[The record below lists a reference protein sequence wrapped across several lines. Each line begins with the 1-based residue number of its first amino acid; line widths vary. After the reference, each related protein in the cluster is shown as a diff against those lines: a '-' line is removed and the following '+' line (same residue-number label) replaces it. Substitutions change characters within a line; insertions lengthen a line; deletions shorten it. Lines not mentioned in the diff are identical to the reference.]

1 MALSHPLIDLAYDK
15 SHQAR
20 TALVSQT
27 AVQFLDESDAANL
40 MERTLF
46 ADILVRLYKHARQD
60 VRQKLSAALAMAD
73 WAPASLVRELA
84 LDTIDIAEPIIAFCP
99 VVNDDILIEV
109 VRACGLEHRLCVAE
123 RPHIGEKV
131 CGALIAVDDERVL
144 SVLAEN
150 ATARI
155 DPDDFGLAMD
165 MLRGSAEGLDTLV
178 QRYDLPT
185 KMVATAYALAG
196 SQARQV
202 IANRLPPRL
211 ERRLTSLTEMVTND
225 AADAAVDGSIGA
237 DLSEAVRKS
246 VRSPSGKPTPGSLLA
261 ALMRGE
267 RAAFI
272 RGLSQVLN
280 LPTEGVGRK
289 ITSQDPEI
297 LALAARAAHFD
308 VSVVRTFYEQL
319 APKARGWTS
328 ADDRVVSLIWMRTTP
343 DTARSS
349 FASGV
354 QG

>member
-1 MALSHPLIDLAYDK
+1 MPQSHPLIDLAYDK
-15 SHQAR
+15 SEAAR

-60 VRQKLSAALAMAD
+60 VRQKLSSALAMAE
-73 WAPASLVRELA
+73 WAPANLVRELA

-123 RPHIGEKV
+123 RPHIGQEV

-144 SVLAEN
+144 CALAEN
-150 ATARI
+150 ATAHI

-165 MLRGSAEGLDTLV
+165 MLRGSAEGLDVLV

-211 ERRLTSLTEMVTND
+211 ERRLTSLTEMVTSD
-225 AADAAVDGSIGA
+225 AADAATDGTMSP
-237 DLSEAVRKS
+237 DLAQALRRS
-246 VRSPSGKPTPGSLLA
+246 VRQSSAKPTPGSLLA

-267 RAAFI
+267 RRSFI
-272 RGLSQVLN
+272 RGLAEVLN
-280 LPTEGVGRK
+280 LPSEGIARK
-289 ITSQDPEI
+289 LSVPDSEL
-297 LALAARAAHFD
+297 LALAARGALFD
-308 VSVVRTFYEQL
+308 ISVVRTLFEHLTDGQT
-319 APKARGWTS
+319 AWTP
-328 ADDRVVSLIWMRTTP
+328 ADDRTVSLVWMRTTP
-343 DTARSS
+343 DTARQS
-349 FASGV
+349 FAGGV
-354 QG
+354 HH